1 MALKI
6 LFGACL
12 MNLRMLSLKKLKLVE
27 IRIAGSSLLYSIIV
41 NRKKVFL
48 KKLVK
53 GISLVFLVLQILLL
67 EGTTLNK

>member
-1 MALKI
+1 
-6 LFGACL
+6 

>member
-1 MALKI
+1 
-6 LFGACL
+6 

-41 NRKKVFL
+41 DRKKVFL

>member
-1 MALKI
+1 
-6 LFGACL
+6 

-67 EGTTLNK
+67 EGTTLNKWFGDMLTTIL

>member
-1 MALKI
+1 
-6 LFGACL
+6 

-27 IRIAGSSLLYSIIV
+27 LRIAGSSLFYSIIV

-53 GISLVFLVLQILLL
+53 GISIVFLVLQILLL
-67 EGTTLNK
+67 EGATLNK

>member
-1 MALKI
+1 
-6 LFGACL
+6 

-48 KKLVK
+48 QKLVK

>member
-1 MALKI
+1 
-6 LFGACL
+6 

-53 GISLVFLVLQILLL
+53 GTSLVFLVLQILLL